1 MHAAQQTQADLY
13 APRTAAAV
21 ALPQAV
27 RLIARADAAV
37 YVAKRRGRNQV
48 QMAAPLAA

>member
-1 MHAAQQTQADLY
+1 M
-13 APRTAAAV
+13 AAAV
-21 ALPQAV
+21 RFPS
-27 RLIARADAAV
+27 V

>member
-1 MHAAQQTQADLY
+1 VVVMHAAQQTQADRY
-13 APRTAAAV
+13 AARSGAVV

-27 RLIARADAAV
+27 ADAAV